1 MRFSSVGC
9 ILAASLVF
17 SGCAIKGGDK
27 PGAQVSQDD
36 VTIPAERVKD
46 ELPGLLRSYAV
57 QTQEASVNLFGIPGQ
72 ESLNE
77 ALEEAALKALEEAG
91 AFKGRKAF
99 QPEVTAPEKRWDE
112 AEYLALDGLSAEGE
126 STEASDA
133 GSAGGAG
140 GTDSTA
146 GSESSEAGGEAAS
159 QPTSGADSSDGSGGS
174 AASVESRIVGAG
186 GDFLVTQ
193 LDVRAGGTTTSQQFL
208 TDTKNNATKPIDSIK
223 AEGVEGKIA
232 VAGDTVTVGGEEA
245 GDDKLSESGKNLAGV
260 LGKGLTIEA
269 KENPYLPDFTCALLP
284 CAAITY
290 DDGPADD
297 ALTKRLG
304 DALDEAKVRATFFEI
319 GRNVEN
325 LPENTRLLY
334 EAGHEMENHSF
345 THPALSK
352 LSADKQKS
360 EIDKT
365 DKAVYDAIGEYPTML
380 RPPYG
385 ASNKSLDTVTQG
397 DGTLG
402 ESAGAKT
409 TAEPTGQAESSGA
422 PTSNESPAG
431 NPSGDSS
438 DQNSS
443 EQPTAGG
450 KAKKAGGVKT
460 DHGKAL
466 IMWDVDTLDWQHRDP
481 DYVTQV
487 ALSNTK
493 PGSIVLLHAIHPTSV
508 DASPRIFSGLQDKGF
523 YLVPVGYMFKD
534 MKLEAGKEYFCRGYH
549 GQLCST
555 PEHPYVEKES

>member
-9 ILAASLVF
+9 ILAASLIF
-17 SGCAIKGGDK
+17 TGCAIKGDDK
-27 PGAQVSQDD
+27 PGTQVSQED

-57 QTQEASVNLFGIPGQ
+57 QTKEASVNLFGIPGQ

-77 ALEEAALKALEEAG
+77 TLEEAALKALEEAG

-99 QPEVTAPEKRWDE
+99 QPEVTAPQKRWDE
-112 AEYLALDGLSAEGE
+112 AEYLALDGLSAEDE
-126 STEASDA
+126 STKASDA
-133 GSAGGAG
+133 GTAGSEPSEAGGAG
-140 GTDSTA
+140 NTA
-146 GSESSEAGGEAAS
+146 GGDSEV
-159 QPTSGADSSDGSGGS
+159 
-174 AASVESRIVGAG
+174 SVESHIVGAG
-186 GDFLVTQ
+186 GDYLVTQ

-208 TDTKNNATKPIDSIK
+208 TDTKNNATEPMDSIK

-232 VAGDTVTVGGEEA
+232 VAGDTITVGGEEA

-290 DDGPADD
+290 DDGPADE

-443 EQPTAGG
+443 DQPTAGG

>member
-9 ILAASLVF
+9 ILAASLIF
-17 SGCAIKGGDK
+17 TGCTIKDGDR
-27 PGAQVSQDD
+27 PGTQVSQDD

-72 ESLNE
+72 DSLNE
-77 ALEEAALKALEEAG
+77 ALEEAALKALEDAG
-91 AFKGRKAF
+91 AFKGHKAF

-112 AEYLALDGLSAEGE
+112 AEHLALDVLSAD
-126 STEASDA
+126 DA
-133 GSAGGAG
+133 TAEPSGGA
-140 GTDSTA
+140 TA
-146 GSESSEAGGEAAS
+146 GSETSAAGREAGS
-159 QPTSGADSSDGSGGS
+159 QPTSGADSGDGSGGS
-174 AASVESRIVGAG
+174 AASVESHIVGAG

-193 LDVRAGGTTTSQQFL
+193 LDVGAGGATTSQQFL
-208 TDTKNNATKPIDSIK
+208 TDTKNNATEPIDSIK
-223 AEGVEGKIA
+223 AEGVEGQIA
-232 VAGDTVTVGGEEA
+232 VAGDKITVGDEEA
-245 GDDKLSESGKNLAGV
+245 GDDKLSESGKKLAGV

-290 DDGPADD
+290 DDGPADE
-297 ALTKRLG
+297 ALTRRLG
-304 DALDEAKVRATFFEI
+304 AALDEAKVRATFFEI

-345 THPALSK
+345 THPVLSK

-360 EIDKT
+360 EVDKT
-365 DKAVYDAIGEYPTML
+365 DKAVYDAVGEYPTML

-385 ASNKSLDTVTQG
+385 ASNKLLDTVTQG
-397 DGTLG
+397 DATLG

-409 TAEPTGQAESSGA
+409 G
-422 PTSNESPAG
+422 
-431 NPSGDSS
+431 
-438 DQNSS
+438 
-443 EQPTAGG
+443 
-450 KAKKAGGVKT
+450 
-460 DHGKAL
+460 HGKAI
-466 IMWDVDTLDWQHRDP
+466 IMWDVDTLDWQHRDAG
-481 DYVTQV
+481 YVSQV
-487 ALSNTK
+487 ALANTR

>member
-27 PGAQVSQDD
+27 PEGQVSQDD

-77 ALEEAALKALEEAG
+77 ALEEAALKALEDAG

-133 GSAGGAG
+133 G
-140 GTDSTA
+140 TA
-146 GSESSEAGGEAAS
+146 GSEPSAAG
-159 QPTSGADSSDGSGGS
+159 GADSTTGGDS
-174 AASVESRIVGAG
+174 PASVESHIVGAG
-186 GDFLVTQ
+186 GDYLVTQ
-193 LDVRAGGTTTSQQFL
+193 LDVRVGTTATSQQFL
-208 TDTKNNATKPIDSIK
+208 TDTKNNATEPMDSIK
-223 AEGVEGKIA
+223 AEGVEGQIA
-232 VAGDTVTVGGEEA
+232 VAGDKITVGGEDA
-245 GDDKLSESGKNLAGV
+245 GDDKLRESGKKLAGV
-260 LGKGLTIEA
+260 LGEGLTIEA

-290 DDGPADD
+290 DDGPADE

-345 THPALSK
+345 THPVLSK

-385 ASNKSLDTVTQG
+385 ASNKRLNTVVQG
-397 DGTLG
+397 DGTLA
-402 ESAGAKT
+402 ESAGAKA
-409 TAEPTGQAESSGA
+409 TAEPKGQSDQTGA
-422 PTSNESPAG
+422 PTGSESPAEDSTG
-431 NPSGDSS
+431 GSS
-438 DQNSS
+438 D
-443 EQPTAGG
+443 QPTAGG
-450 KAKKAGGVKT
+450 KAKKAGGVKA

>member
-9 ILAASLVF
+9 ILAASLIF
-17 SGCAIKGGDK
+17 TGCTIKDGDR
-27 PGAQVSQDD
+27 PGTQVSQED

-112 AEYLALDGLSAEGE
+112 AEHLALDGLSADDATAEPSGG
-126 STEASDA
+126 AAA
-133 GSAGGAG
+133 GSETSAAGGA
-140 GTDSTA
+140 A
-146 GSESSEAGGEAAS
+146 GS

-174 AASVESRIVGAG
+174 AASVESHIVGAG

-193 LDVRAGGTTTSQQFL
+193 LDVRAGGATTSQQFL
-208 TDTKNNATKPIDSIK
+208 TDTKNNATEPIDSIK
-223 AEGVEGKIA
+223 AEGVEGQIA
-232 VAGDTVTVGGEEA
+232 VAGDKITVGDEEA
-245 GDDKLSESGKNLAGV
+245 GDDKLSESGKKLASV

-290 DDGPADD
+290 DDGPADE
-297 ALTKRLG
+297 ALTERLG
-304 DALDEAKVRATFFEI
+304 DALDEAKVRATFFDI
-319 GRNVEN
+319 GRSVEN
-325 LPENTRLLY
+325 RPENTRTLF

-345 THPALSK
+345 SHPVLSK

-365 DKAVYDAIGEYPTML
+365 DKAVYDATGEYPTML

-385 ASNKSLDTVTQG
+385 ASNKRLNTVTQG

-402 ESAGAKT
+402 ESAG
-409 TAEPTGQAESSGA
+409 
-422 PTSNESPAG
+422 
-431 NPSGDSS
+431 
-438 DQNSS
+438 
-443 EQPTAGG
+443 
-450 KAKKAGGVKT
+450 VKT
-460 DHGKAL
+460 EHGKAI

-487 ALSNTK
+487 ALANTR

>member
-9 ILAASLVF
+9 ILAASLIF
-17 SGCAIKGGDK
+17 TGCAIKGDDK
-27 PGAQVSQDD
+27 PGTQVSQED

-57 QTQEASVNLFGIPGQ
+57 QTKEASVNLFGIPGQ

-99 QPEVTAPEKRWDE
+99 QPEVTAPQKRWDE
-112 AEYLALDGLSAEGE
+112 AEYLALDGLSAEDE
-126 STEASDA
+126 STKASDA
-133 GSAGGAG
+133 GTAGSEPSEAGGAG
-140 GTDSTA
+140 NTA
-146 GSESSEAGGEAAS
+146 GGDSEV
-159 QPTSGADSSDGSGGS
+159 
-174 AASVESRIVGAG
+174 SVESHIVGAG
-186 GDFLVTQ
+186 GDYLVTQ

-208 TDTKNNATKPIDSIK
+208 TDTKNNATEPMDSIK
-223 AEGVEGKIA
+223 AEGVEGQIA
-232 VAGDTVTVGGEEA
+232 VAGDKITVGGEDA
-245 GDDKLSESGKNLAGV
+245 GDDKLRESGKKLAGV
-260 LGKGLTIEA
+260 LGEGLTIEA

-290 DDGPADD
+290 DDGPADE
-297 ALTKRLG
+297 ALTERLG

-325 LPENTRLLY
+325 LPENTRTLF

-345 THPALSK
+345 SHPVLSK

-365 DKAVYDAIGEYPTML
+365 DKAVYDATGEYPTML

-385 ASNKSLDTVTQG
+385 ASNKRLNTVVQG
-397 DGTLG
+397 DGTLA
-402 ESAGAKT
+402 ESAGAKA
-409 TAEPTGQAESSGA
+409 TAEPKGQSDQTGA
-422 PTSNESPAG
+422 PTGSESPAEDSTG
-431 NPSGDSS
+431 GSS
-438 DQNSS
+438 D
-443 EQPTAGG
+443 QPTAGG

-493 PGSIVLLHAIHPTSV
+493 PGSIVLLHAIHPTTI
-508 DASPRIFSGLQDKGF
+508 DASPGIFSGLQDKGF

-555 PEHPYVEKES
+555 PEHPYVEKNS

>member
-9 ILAASLVF
+9 ILAASLIF
-17 SGCAIKGGDK
+17 TGCAIKGGDK
-27 PGAQVSQDD
+27 PGTQVSQED

-57 QTQEASVNLFGIPGQ
+57 QTKEASVNLFGIPGQ

-77 ALEEAALKALEEAG
+77 TLEEAALKALEEAG

-99 QPEVTAPEKRWDE
+99 QPEVTAPQKRWDE
-112 AEYLALDGLSAEGE
+112 AEYLALDGLSAEDE
-126 STEASDA
+126 STKASDA
-133 GSAGGAG
+133 GTAGSEPSEAGGAG
-140 GTDSTA
+140 NTA
-146 GSESSEAGGEAAS
+146 GGDSEV
-159 QPTSGADSSDGSGGS
+159 
-174 AASVESRIVGAG
+174 SVESHIVGAG
-186 GDFLVTQ
+186 GDYLVTQ

-208 TDTKNNATKPIDSIK
+208 TDTKNNATEPMDSIK
-223 AEGVEGKIA
+223 AEGVEGQIA
-232 VAGDTVTVGGEEA
+232 VTGDKITVGGEDA
-245 GDDKLSESGKNLAGV
+245 GDDKLRESGKKLAGV
-260 LGKGLTIEA
+260 LGEGLTIEA

-290 DDGPADD
+290 DDGPADE
-297 ALTKRLG
+297 ALTERLG

-325 LPENTRLLY
+325 LPENTRTLF

-345 THPALSK
+345 SHPVLSK

-365 DKAVYDAIGEYPTML
+365 DKAVYDATGEYPTML

-385 ASNKSLDTVTQG
+385 ASNKRLNTVVQG
-397 DGTLG
+397 DGTLA
-402 ESAGAKT
+402 ESAGAKA
-409 TAEPTGQAESSGA
+409 TAEPKGQSDQTGA
-422 PTSNESPAG
+422 PTGSESPAEDSTG
-431 NPSGDSS
+431 GSS
-438 DQNSS
+438 D
-443 EQPTAGG
+443 QPTAGG
-450 KAKKAGGVKT
+450 KAKKASGVKT

>member
-9 ILAASLVF
+9 ILAASLIF

-27 PGAQVSQDD
+27 PEGQVSQED

-133 GSAGGAG
+133 G
-140 GTDSTA
+140 TA
-146 GSESSEAGGEAAS
+146 GSEPSAAG
-159 QPTSGADSSDGSGGS
+159 GADSTTGGDS
-174 AASVESRIVGAG
+174 PASVESHIVGAG
-186 GDFLVTQ
+186 GDYLVTQ
-193 LDVRAGGTTTSQQFL
+193 LDVRVGTTATSQQFL
-208 TDTKNNATKPIDSIK
+208 TDTKNNATEPMDSIK
-223 AEGVEGKIA
+223 AEGVEGQIA
-232 VAGDTVTVGGEEA
+232 VAGDKISVGGEEA

-290 DDGPADD
+290 DDGPADE

-345 THPALSK
+345 THPVLSK

-365 DKAVYDAIGEYPTML
+365 DKAVYDATGEYPTML

-385 ASNKSLDTVTQG
+385 ASNKRLNTVVQG

-443 EQPTAGG
+443 DQPTAGG
-450 KAKKAGGVKT
+450 KAKKADGVKT
-460 DHGKAL
+460 EHGKAL

-481 DYVTQV
+481 AYVTQV
-487 ALSNTK
+487 ALANTK
-493 PGSIVLLHAIHPTSV
+493 PGSIVLMHAIHPTSV

>member
-9 ILAASLVF
+9 ILAASLIF

-27 PGAQVSQDD
+27 PEGQVSQED

-133 GSAGGAG
+133 G
-140 GTDSTA
+140 TA
-146 GSESSEAGGEAAS
+146 GSEPSAAG
-159 QPTSGADSSDGSGGS
+159 GADSTTGGDS
-174 AASVESRIVGAG
+174 PASVESHIVGAG
-186 GDFLVTQ
+186 GDYLVTQ
-193 LDVRAGGTTTSQQFL
+193 LDVRVGTTATSQQFL
-208 TDTKNNATKPIDSIK
+208 TDTKNNATEPMDSIK
-223 AEGVEGKIA
+223 AEGVEGQIA
-232 VAGDTVTVGGEEA
+232 VAGDKITVGGEDA
-245 GDDKLSESGKNLAGV
+245 GDDKLRESGKKLAGV
-260 LGKGLTIEA
+260 LGEGLTIEA

-290 DDGPADD
+290 DDGPADE
-297 ALTKRLG
+297 ALTERLG
-304 DALDEAKVRATFFEI
+304 DALDEAKVRATFFDI
-319 GRNVEN
+319 GRSVKNR
-325 LPENTRLLY
+325 PENTRTLF

-345 THPALSK
+345 SHPVLSK

-365 DKAVYDAIGEYPTML
+365 DKAVYDATGEYPTML

-385 ASNKSLDTVTQG
+385 ASNKRLNTVVQG
-397 DGTLG
+397 DGTLA
-402 ESAGAKT
+402 ESAGAKA
-409 TAEPTGQAESSGA
+409 TAEPKGQSDQTGA
-422 PTSNESPAG
+422 PTGSESPAEDSTG
-431 NPSGDSS
+431 GSS
-438 DQNSS
+438 D
-443 EQPTAGG
+443 QPTAGG

-508 DASPRIFSGLQDKGF
+508 DASPRIFSGLQGKGF

>member
-9 ILAASLVF
+9 ILAVSLIF
-17 SGCAIKGGDK
+17 TGCTIKDGDR
-27 PGAQVSQDD
+27 PGTQVSQDD

-72 ESLNE
+72 DSLNE

-126 STEASDA
+126 GSEVSDA
-133 GSAGGAG
+133 GTAGGA
-140 GTDSTA
+140 DSTD
-146 GSESSEAGGEAAS
+146 GSETSAAGGAAGS
-159 QPTSGADSSDGSGGS
+159 QPTTGADSSDGSGGS
-174 AASVESRIVGAG
+174 AARVESHIVGAG

-193 LDVRAGGTTTSQQFL
+193 LDVRAGGSTTSQQFL
-208 TDTKNNATKPIDSIK
+208 TDTKNNATEPIDLLK
-223 AEGVEGKIA
+223 AEGVEGQIA
-232 VAGDTVTVGGEEA
+232 VAGDKITVGDEEV
-245 GDDKLSESGKNLAGV
+245 GDDKLSESGKKLAGA

-269 KENPYLPDFTCALLP
+269 KENPHLPDFTCALLP

-290 DDGPADD
+290 DDGPADE
-297 ALTKRLG
+297 ALTKRLS
-304 DALDEAKVRATFFEI
+304 DALEEAKVRATFFEI

-325 LPENTRLLY
+325 LPKNTRLLF

-345 THPALSK
+345 SHPVLSK
-352 LSADKQKS
+352 LSANKQKS
-360 EIDKT
+360 EVDKT
-365 DKAVYDAIGEYPTML
+365 DKAVYDAVGEYPTML

-385 ASNKSLDTVTQG
+385 ASNKLLDTVTQG

-402 ESAGAKT
+402 ESAG
-409 TAEPTGQAESSGA
+409 
-422 PTSNESPAG
+422 
-431 NPSGDSS
+431 
-438 DQNSS
+438 
-443 EQPTAGG
+443 
-450 KAKKAGGVKT
+450 VKT
-460 DHGKAL
+460 EHGKAI
-466 IMWDVDTLDWQHRDP
+466 IMWDVDTLDWQHRDAG
-481 DYVTQV
+481 YVSQV
-487 ALSNTK
+487 ALANTR

-508 DASPRIFSGLQDKGF
+508 DASPRIFSGLQNKGF

-555 PEHPYVEKES
+555 PEHPYVEKDS

>member
-9 ILAASLVF
+9 ILAASLIF
-17 SGCAIKGGDK
+17 TGCAIKGGDK
-27 PGAQVSQDD
+27 PEGQVSQED

-99 QPEVTAPEKRWDE
+99 QPEVTAPEKRWGE

-140 GTDSTA
+140 GADSTA

-174 AASVESRIVGAG
+174 AASVESHIVGAG

-223 AEGVEGKIA
+223 AEGVEGQIA
-232 VAGDTVTVGGEEA
+232 VAGDTITVGGEEA
-245 GDDKLSESGKNLAGV
+245 GDDKLSESGKKLAGV
-260 LGKGLTIEA
+260 LGEGLTIEA

-304 DALDEAKVRATFFEI
+304 DALDEARVRATFFEI

-345 THPALSK
+345 THPVLSK

-365 DKAVYDAIGEYPTML
+365 DKAVYDATGEYPTML

-385 ASNKSLDTVTQG
+385 ASNKRLNTVVQG
-397 DGTLG
+397 DGTLA
-402 ESAGAKT
+402 ESAGAKA
-409 TAEPTGQAESSGA
+409 TAEPKGQSDQTGA
-422 PTSNESPAG
+422 PIGSESPAEDSTG
-431 NPSGDSS
+431 GSS
-438 DQNSS
+438 D
-443 EQPTAGG
+443 QPTAGG
-450 KAKKAGGVKT
+450 KAKKADGVKT
-460 DHGKAL
+460 EHGKAL

-481 DYVTQV
+481 AYVTQV
-487 ALSNTK
+487 ALANTK
-493 PGSIVLLHAIHPTSV
+493 PGSIVLMHAIHPTTI
-508 DASPRIFSGLQDKGF
+508 DASPGIFSGLQDKGF

>member
-9 ILAASLVF
+9 ILAASLIF
-17 SGCAIKGGDK
+17 SGCAIKGDDK
-27 PGAQVSQDD
+27 PAAQVSQED

-46 ELPGLLRSYAV
+46 ELPTLLRSYAV
-57 QTQEASVNLFGIPGQ
+57 QTKEASVNLFGIPGQ
-72 ESLNE
+72 DSLNE
-77 ALEEAALKALEEAG
+77 TLEKAALKALEEAG

-112 AEYLALDGLSAEGE
+112 ADYLALDGLSAEDE

-133 GSAGGAG
+133 GSAGSEPSEAG
-140 GTDSTA
+140 GAAGSQPTSAADSTA
-146 GSESSEAGGEAAS
+146 G
-159 QPTSGADSSDGSGGS
+159 GGS
-174 AASVESRIVGAG
+174 AASVESHIVGAG

-193 LDVRAGGTTTSQQFL
+193 LDIRAGGTTTSQQFL
-208 TDTKNNATKPIDSIK
+208 TDTKNNATEPIDSIK
-223 AEGVEGKIA
+223 AEGIEGKIA
-232 VAGDTVTVGGEEA
+232 VGGDKITVGGEDA
-245 GDDKLSESGKNLAGV
+245 GDDKLSESGKKLAGV

-290 DDGPADD
+290 DDGPADE

-304 DALDEAKVRATFFEI
+304 DALDEAKVRATFFDI
-319 GRNVEN
+319 GRSVEN
-325 LPENTRLLY
+325 LPENTRTLF

-345 THPALSK
+345 SHPVLSK
-352 LSADKQKS
+352 LSADKQKA

-365 DKAVYDAIGEYPTML
+365 DKAVYEATGEYPTML

-385 ASNKSLDTVTQG
+385 ASNKRLNTVVQG

-402 ESAGAKT
+402 ESAGAKA
-409 TAEPTGQAESSGA
+409 TAEPKGESGQTGA
-422 PTSNESPAG
+422 PTGSESPAEDSTG
-431 NPSGDSS
+431 GSSEQSSS
-438 DQNSS
+438 D
-443 EQPTAGG
+443 QPTAGG
-450 KAKKAGGVKT
+450 KAKKADGVKT
-460 DHGKAL
+460 EHGKAI

-534 MKLEAGKEYFCRGYH
+534 MKLEAGKEYFCRGYN

-555 PEHPYVEKES
+555 PEHPYVEKDS

>member
-9 ILAASLVF
+9 ILAASLIF

-27 PGAQVSQDD
+27 PEGQVSQED

-112 AEYLALDGLSAEGE
+112 AEHLALDGLSAEDE

-174 AASVESRIVGAG
+174 PASVESHIVGAG
-186 GDFLVTQ
+186 GDYLVTQ
-193 LDVRAGGTTTSQQFL
+193 LDVRVGTTATSQQFL
-208 TDTKNNATKPIDSIK
+208 TDTKNNATEPMDSIK
-223 AEGVEGKIA
+223 AEGVEGQIA
-232 VAGDTVTVGGEEA
+232 VAGDKITVGGEDA
-245 GDDKLSESGKNLAGV
+245 GDDKLRESGKKLAGV
-260 LGKGLTIEA
+260 LGEGLTIEA

-290 DDGPADD
+290 DDGPADE
-297 ALTKRLG
+297 ALTERLG
-304 DALDEAKVRATFFEI
+304 DALDEAKVRATFFDI
-319 GRNVEN
+319 GRSVKNR
-325 LPENTRLLY
+325 PENTRTLF

-345 THPALSK
+345 SHPVLSK

-365 DKAVYDAIGEYPTML
+365 DKAVYDATGEYPTML

-385 ASNKSLDTVTQG
+385 ASNKRLNTVVQG
-397 DGTLG
+397 DGTLA
-402 ESAGAKT
+402 ESAGAKA
-409 TAEPTGQAESSGA
+409 TAEPKGQSDQTGALTGS
-422 PTSNESPAG
+422 ESPVEDSTG
-431 NPSGDSS
+431 GSS
-438 DQNSS
+438 D
-443 EQPTAGG
+443 QPTAGG
-450 KAKKAGGVKT
+450 KAKKADGVKT
-460 DHGKAL
+460 EHGKAL

-487 ALSNTK
+487 ALANTR

>member
-9 ILAASLVF
+9 ILAASLIF
-17 SGCAIKGGDK
+17 TGCAIKGDDK
-27 PGAQVSQDD
+27 PGTQVSQGD

-57 QTQEASVNLFGIPGQ
+57 QTKEASVNLFGIPGQ

-77 ALEEAALKALEEAG
+77 TLEEAALKALEEAG

-99 QPEVTAPEKRWDE
+99 QPEVTAPQKRWDE
-112 AEYLALDGLSAEGE
+112 AEYLALDGLSAEDE
-126 STEASDA
+126 STKASDA
-133 GSAGGAG
+133 G
-140 GTDSTA
+140 TA
-146 GSESSEAGGEAAS
+146 GSEPSEAGG
-159 QPTSGADSSDGSGGS
+159 SGNTAGGDSEV
-174 AASVESRIVGAG
+174 SVESHIVGAG
-186 GDFLVTQ
+186 GDYLVTQ

-208 TDTKNNATKPIDSIK
+208 TDTKNNATEPMDSIK
-223 AEGVEGKIA
+223 AEGVEGQIA
-232 VAGDTVTVGGEEA
+232 VAGDKITVGGEDA
-245 GDDKLSESGKNLAGV
+245 GDDKLRESGKKLAGV
-260 LGKGLTIEA
+260 LGEGLTIEA

-290 DDGPADD
+290 DDGPADE
-297 ALTKRLG
+297 ALTERLG

-325 LPENTRLLY
+325 LPENTRTLF

-345 THPALSK
+345 SHPVLSK

-365 DKAVYDAIGEYPTML
+365 DKAVYDATGEYPTML

-385 ASNKSLDTVTQG
+385 ASNKRLTTVVQG

-402 ESAGAKT
+402 ESAGAKA
-409 TAEPTGQAESSGA
+409 TAEPKGQSDQTGA
-422 PTSNESPAG
+422 PTGSESPAEDSTG
-431 NPSGDSS
+431 GSS
-438 DQNSS
+438 D
-443 EQPTAGG
+443 QPTAGG
-450 KAKKAGGVKT
+450 KAKKADGVKT
-460 DHGKAL
+460 EHGKAL

-481 DYVTQV
+481 AYVTQV
-487 ALSNTK
+487 ALANTK
-493 PGSIVLLHAIHPTSV
+493 PGSIVLMHAIHPTTI
-508 DASPRIFSGLQDKGF
+508 DASPGIFSGLQGKGF

>member
-9 ILAASLVF
+9 ILAASLIF
-17 SGCAIKGGDK
+17 TGCAIKGGDK
-27 PGAQVSQDD
+27 PEGQVSQED

-112 AEYLALDGLSAEGE
+112 AEYLALDGLSAEDE

-133 GSAGGAG
+133 G
-140 GTDSTA
+140 TA
-146 GSESSEAGGEAAS
+146 GSEPSAAR
-159 QPTSGADSSDGSGGS
+159 GADSTTGGDS
-174 AASVESRIVGAG
+174 PASVESHIVGAG
-186 GDFLVTQ
+186 GDYLVTQ
-193 LDVRAGGTTTSQQFL
+193 LDVRVGTTATSQQFL
-208 TDTKNNATKPIDSIK
+208 TDTKNNATEPMDSIK
-223 AEGVEGKIA
+223 AEGVEGQIA
-232 VAGDTVTVGGEEA
+232 VAGDKITVGGEDA
-245 GDDKLSESGKNLAGV
+245 GDDKLSESGKKLAGV
-260 LGKGLTIEA
+260 LGEGLTIEA

-290 DDGPADD
+290 DDGPADE

-345 THPALSK
+345 THPVLSK

-365 DKAVYDAIGEYPTML
+365 DKAVYDATGEYPTML

-385 ASNKSLDTVTQG
+385 ASNKRLNTVVQG
-397 DGTLG
+397 DGTLA
-402 ESAGAKT
+402 ESAGAKA
-409 TAEPTGQAESSGA
+409 TAEPKGQSDQTGA
-422 PTSNESPAG
+422 PTGSESPAEDSTG
-431 NPSGDSS
+431 GSS
-438 DQNSS
+438 D
-443 EQPTAGG
+443 QPTAGG

>member
-9 ILAASLVF
+9 ILAASLIF
-17 SGCAIKGGDK
+17 SGCAIKGGGE
-27 PGAQVSQDD
+27 PEAQVSQED

-46 ELPGLLRSYAV
+46 ELPTLLRSYAV
-57 QTQEASVNLFGIPGQ
+57 QTKEASVNLFGIPGQ
-72 ESLNE
+72 DSLNE
-77 ALEEAALKALEEAG
+77 TLEKAALKALEETG

-112 AEYLALDGLSAEGE
+112 ADYLALDGLTAEDE
-126 STEASDA
+126 STGASDA
-133 GSAGGAG
+133 G
-140 GTDSTA
+140 TA
-146 GSESSEAGGEAAS
+146 GSEPSEAGGAAGS
-159 QPTSGADSSDGSGGS
+159 QPTSGGGSTAGGDS
-174 AASVESRIVGAG
+174 AASVESHIVGAG

-193 LDVRAGGTTTSQQFL
+193 LDIRAGGTTTSQQFL
-208 TDTKNNATKPIDSIK
+208 TDTKNNATEPIDSIK

-232 VAGDTVTVGGEEA
+232 VGGDKITVGGEEA
-245 GDDKLSESGKNLAGV
+245 GEDKLSESGKKLAGV
-260 LGKGLTIEA
+260 LGEGLTIEA

-284 CAAITY
+284 CASITY
-290 DDGPADD
+290 DDGPADE

-304 DALDEAKVRATFFEI
+304 DAHDEAKVRATFFDI
-319 GRNVEN
+319 GRSVKN
-325 LPENTRLLY
+325 LPENTRTLF

-345 THPALSK
+345 SHPVLSK

-365 DKAVYDAIGEYPTML
+365 DKAVYDATGEYPTML

-385 ASNKSLDTVTQG
+385 ASNKRLNTVVQG

-402 ESAGAKT
+402 ESAGAKA
-409 TAEPTGQAESSGA
+409 TAEPKGESGQTGA
-422 PTSNESPAG
+422 PTGSESPAEDSTG
-431 NPSGDSS
+431 GSSEQGSS
-438 DQNSS
+438 D
-443 EQPTAGG
+443 QPTAGG
-450 KAKKAGGVKT
+450 KAKKTGGVKT
-460 DHGKAL
+460 EHGKAI

-534 MKLEAGKEYFCRGYH
+534 MKLEAGKEYFCRGYN

-555 PEHPYVEKES
+555 PEHPYVEKDS

>member
-9 ILAASLVF
+9 ILAASLIF
-17 SGCAIKGGDK
+17 TGCTIKDGDR
-27 PGAQVSQDD
+27 PGTQVSQDD

-72 ESLNE
+72 DSLNE
-77 ALEEAALKALEEAG
+77 ALEEAALKALEDAG
-91 AFKGRKAF
+91 AFKGHKAF

-133 GSAGGAG
+133 GSEPSEDGVAAG
-140 GTDSTA
+140 
-146 GSESSEAGGEAAS
+146 S

-174 AASVESRIVGAG
+174 AVSVESHIVGAG

-193 LDVRAGGTTTSQQFL
+193 LDVRAGGTTTSPQFL
-208 TDTKNNATKPIDSIK
+208 TDTKNNATEPIDSIK
-223 AEGVEGKIA
+223 AEDVEGQIA
-232 VAGDTVTVGGEEA
+232 VAGDTITVGGEEA
-245 GDDKLSESGKNLAGV
+245 GDDKLSESGKKLAGV
-260 LGKGLTIEA
+260 LGEGLTIEA

-290 DDGPADD
+290 DDGPADE
-297 ALTKRLG
+297 ALTKRLR
-304 DALDEAKVRATFFEI
+304 DALDEAKVRATFFDI
-319 GRNVEN
+319 GRSVEN
-325 LPENTRLLY
+325 LPENTRTLF

-345 THPALSK
+345 SHPVLSK

-365 DKAVYDAIGEYPTML
+365 DKAVYDATGEYPTML

-385 ASNKSLDTVTQG
+385 ASNKLLDTVTQG
-397 DGTLG
+397 DGRLG
-402 ESAGAKT
+402 ES
-409 TAEPTGQAESSGA
+409 
-422 PTSNESPAG
+422 
-431 NPSGDSS
+431 
-438 DQNSS
+438 
-443 EQPTAGG
+443 AGG
-450 KAKKAGGVKT
+450 KAKKADGVKT
-460 DHGKAL
+460 EHGKAL
-466 IMWDVDTLDWQHRDP
+466 IMWDVDTLDWQHRDAG
-481 DYVTQV
+481 YVSQV
-487 ALSNTK
+487 ALANTR

-555 PEHPYVEKES
+555 PEHPYVEKDS